1 MSDVRFRSGRA
12 IVRVLGC
19 ALLACA
25 SVAHGQSPAQ
35 PSGSYPTRTVRIV
48 AAEPAG
54 ASDFTARL
62 IAQGLAGPLGQQV
75 IVENRGGAGG
85 LIAGDA
91 VAKAPAD
98 GYTLLLHG
106 SAIWLAPFLRDT
118 TPYDPVRDFV
128 PITLAV
134 TATNVVAIHPSLPVK
149 SVKELIAL
157 AKAKPGELNY
167 GSGSVGSG
175 AHLSAEL
182 FNAMANVRIVRI
194 PYKGTGQAINAL
206 IGGQLQVMYSVAGS
220 VMAHVKSG
228 RLRAIAVTSAQPSAL
243 VPGLPTVAASGL
255 PGYESAS
262 IYGVLAPAKTPDAV
276 TARLNQEIVRVI
288 NRADIKEK
296 FLSVGTETVG
306 STSEQFALAIKSEMT
321 RLGKL
326 IKDVG
331 IRDE

>member
-1 MSDVRFRSGRA
+1 MYRF
-12 IVRVLGC
+12 LGC
-19 ALLACA
+19 TLLACA
-25 SVAHGQSPAQ
+25 GAVQGQSPAQ
-35 PSGSYPTRTVRIV
+35 PSGQYPARTVRIV

-85 LIAGDA
+85 LIAGDT

-134 TATNVVAIHPSLPVK
+134 SATNVVAIHPSLPVK

-157 AKAKPGELNY
+157 ARAKPGELNY

-262 IYGVLAPAKTPDAV
+262 IYGVLAPAKTPDVV
-276 TARLNQEIVRVI
+276 TTRLSQEIVRVI

-306 STSEQFALAIKSEMT
+306 STSEQFAFAIKSEMT